1 MGQNMNDFAHSK
13 LDVEQNHDVSGQLST
28 SDFNLVSIPRISV
41 QAFCLD
47 AQTAETIQKAS
58 ADRRMSKTHTMVRQG
73 GILAA
78 TETFQSAATPNF
90 LIVESLASSSEMI
103 EELDRLAE
111 VCDAGTN
118 VLVIGRVNDV
128 NLYRALIQRGVG
140 EYIVGPIDI
149 AQLINTIGQFYS
161 DIDAEPFGRT
171 IAVLGAK
178 GGCGASAVAHN
189 LSWSI
194 AKTLD
199 NDVAIADLDLPF
211 GTAGL
216 DFNQD
221 PLQGIMEAI
230 ASPDRLDDTLLDR
243 LLAKCNDR
251 LSLLA
256 APATLEQTYDFDTD
270 KFDQVIEVMQKGTPT
285 VVLDLPHTWNS
296 WVRHILA
303 HVDEV
308 LIVAEPDLA
317 NLRNAKNLV
326 DSIAQLRPNDT
337 KPYLVLN
344 KVGIPKRPE
353 IKPDEFSSA
362 LDVVSL
368 AAMPFEPALF
378 GTASNNG
385 QMIAEF
391 DSRHAVA
398 GLFEEIAA
406 KVTGK
411 AEMHTKSKSLI
422 ASLIKK
428 VRK

>member
-1 MGQNMNDFAHSK
+1 
-13 LDVEQNHDVSGQLST
+13 
-28 SDFNLVSIPRISV
+28 
-41 QAFCLD
+41 
-47 AQTAETIQKAS
+47 
-58 ADRRMSKTHTMVRQG
+58 MSKAHTMVRQG
-73 GILAA
+73 GIPAA
-78 TETFQSAATPNF
+78 LETFQSAATPNF
-90 LIVESLASSSEMI
+90 LIVESLSSPHEVI
-103 EELDRLAE
+103 EELDQLAE

-140 EYIVGPIDI
+140 EYIVGPVDI
-149 AQLINTIGQFYS
+149 AQIINTIGQFYS
-161 DIDAEPFGRT
+161 DTEAEPFGRT
-171 IAVLGAK
+171 IAVIGAK
-178 GGCGASAVAHN
+178 GGCGASSVAHN

-221 PLQGIMEAI
+221 PLQGVMEAV
-230 ASPDRLDDTLLDR
+230 ASPERLDDTLLDR
-243 LLAKCNDR
+243 LLSKCNDR

-256 APATLEQTYDFDTD
+256 APATLDQTYDFETD

-285 VVLDLPHTWNS
+285 VVLDLPHTWNG

-326 DSIAQLRPNDT
+326 DSIGQLRPNDA

-368 AAMPFEPALF
+368 ASMPFEPALF

-411 AEMHTKSKSLI
+411 AEMNQKSKSLF
-422 ASLIKK
+422 ASLMKK

>member
-1 MGQNMNDFAHSK
+1 MSDLAQFDSDASSRQ
-13 LDVEQNHDVSGQLST
+13 ETTSQLST
-28 SDFNLVSIPRISV
+28 SDFQFVNIPRISV
-41 QAFCLD
+41 QAFCVD
-47 AQTAETIQKAS
+47 SRTSETIQNAS
-58 ADRRMSKTHTMVRQG
+58 LDRRMSKTHTMVRQG
-73 GILAA
+73 GIPAA
-78 TETFQSAATPNF
+78 VETFESAATPNF
-90 LIVESLASSSEMI
+90 LIVESLSNPKEMI
-103 EELDRLAE
+103 AELDRLAE
-111 VCDAGTN
+111 YCDAGTN
-118 VLVIGRVNDV
+118 VLVIGRINDV
-128 NLYRALIQRGVG
+128 NLYRTLISRGVG
-140 EYIVGPIDI
+140 EYIVGPVDI
-149 AQLINTIGQFYS
+149 PQLINTIGQFYANT
-161 DIDAEPFGRT
+161 DAEPFGRT
-171 IAVLGAK
+171 VAVIGAK
-178 GGCGASAVAHN
+178 GGCGASSVAHN

-221 PLQGIMEAI
+221 PLQGILEAI
-230 ASPDRLDDTLLDR
+230 ASPERLDDTLLDR

-251 LSLLA
+251 LRLLA
-256 APATLEQTYDFDTD
+256 APATLDQTYDFDTE

-326 DSIAQLRPNDT
+326 DSIGQLRPNDT

-368 AAMPFEPALF
+368 AVMPFEPALF

-391 DSRHAVA
+391 DSKHAVA

-411 AEMHTKSKSLI
+411 AETYTKSKSLI

>member
-1 MGQNMNDFAHSK
+1 MSDLAQFDSDASSRQETTSK
-13 LDVEQNHDVSGQLST
+13 LST
-28 SDFNLVSIPRISV
+28 SDFQFVNIPRISV
-41 QAFCLD
+41 QAFCVD
-47 AQTAETIQKAS
+47 SRTSETIQNAS
-58 ADRRMSKTHTMVRQG
+58 LDRRMSKTHTMVRQG
-73 GILAA
+73 GIPAA
-78 TETFQSAATPNF
+78 VETFETAATPNF
-90 LIVESLASSSEMI
+90 LIVESLSNPKEMI
-103 EELDRLAE
+103 AELDRLAE
-111 VCDAGTN
+111 YCDAGTN
-118 VLVIGRVNDV
+118 VLVIGRINDV
-128 NLYRALIQRGVG
+128 NLYRTLISRGVG

-149 AQLINTIGQFYS
+149 PQLINAIGQFYANT
-161 DIDAEPFGRT
+161 DAEPFGRT
-171 IAVLGAK
+171 VAVIGAK
-178 GGCGASAVAHN
+178 GGCGASSVAHN

-221 PLQGIMEAI
+221 PLQGVLEAI
-230 ASPDRLDDTLLDR
+230 ASPERLDDTLLDR

-251 LSLLA
+251 LRLLA
-256 APATLEQTYDFDTD
+256 APATLDQTYDFDTE

-326 DSIAQLRPNDT
+326 DSIGQLRPNDT

-368 AAMPFEPALF
+368 AVMPFEPALF

-391 DSRHAVA
+391 DSKHAVA

-411 AEMHTKSKSLI
+411 AETYTKSKSLI
-422 ASLIKK
+422 ASLIRK

>member
-1 MGQNMNDFAHSK
+1 MSDLAQFDSDTSFQQETAGQFSSADF
-13 LDVEQNHDVSGQLST
+13 QLV
-28 SDFNLVSIPRISV
+28 NIPRISV
-41 QAFCLD
+41 QAFCVD
-47 AQTAETIQKAS
+47 SRTSETIQNACL
-58 ADRRMSKTHTMVRQG
+58 DRRMSKTHTMVRQG
-73 GILAA
+73 GIPAA
-78 TETFQSAATPNF
+78 IETFESAATPNF
-90 LIVESLASSSEMI
+90 LIVETLSDPKEIIA
-103 EELDRLAE
+103 ELDRLAE
-111 VCDAGTN
+111 CCDAGTN
-118 VLVIGRVNDV
+118 VLVIGRINDV
-128 NLYRALIQRGVG
+128 NLYRTLISRGVG
-140 EYIVGPIDI
+140 EYIVGPVDVP
-149 AQLINTIGQFYS
+149 QLVNTIGQFYENTN
-161 DIDAEPFGRT
+161 AEPFGRT
-171 IAVLGAK
+171 VAVIGAK
-178 GGCGASAVAHN
+178 GGCGASSVAHN

-194 AKTLD
+194 AEKLD

-221 PLQGIMEAI
+221 PLQGILDAI
-230 ASPDRLDDTLLDR
+230 ASPERLDDTLLDR
-243 LLAKCNDR
+243 LLSKCNDR

-256 APATLEQTYDFDTD
+256 APATLDQTYDFDTD
-270 KFDQVIEVMQKGTPT
+270 KFDQVIEVMRKGTPT

-303 HVDEV
+303 HADEV

-326 DSIAQLRPNDT
+326 DSISQLRPNDT
-337 KPYLVLN
+337 RPYLVLN

-353 IKPDEFSSA
+353 IKPNEFSSA

-411 AEMHTKSKSLI
+411 PETYTKSKSLI

>member
-1 MGQNMNDFAHSK
+1 MSDIAYKDAAKAPGLNVA
-13 LDVEQNHDVSGQLST
+13 GQLST
-28 SDFNLVSIPRISV
+28 SNFQIVSIPRISV
-41 QAFCLD
+41 QAFCMD
-47 AQTAETIQKAS
+47 SRTAETIQNAS
-58 ADRRMSKTHTMVRQG
+58 VDRRMSKTHTMVQQG
-73 GILAA
+73 GVNAA
-78 TETFQSAATPNF
+78 IDVFKKAATPNL
-90 LIVESLASSSEMI
+90 LIVETLSSPKEVV
-103 EELDRLAE
+103 EELDKLAE

-128 NLYRALIQRGVG
+128 DLYRTLIQRGVS

-149 AQLINTIGQFYS
+149 ARLINTIGQFYS
-161 DIDAEPFGRT
+161 DANAEPFGRT
-171 IAVLGAK
+171 IAVIGAK
-178 GGCGASAVAHN
+178 GGCGASTIAHN

-194 AKTLD
+194 AKKLE

-221 PLQGIMEAI
+221 PLQGVMEAI

-256 APATLEQTYDFDTD
+256 APATLDQTYDFEAD

-285 VVLDLPHTWNS
+285 VVLDLPHSWNG
-296 WVRHILA
+296 WVRHLLA
-303 HVDEV
+303 KVDEII
-308 LIVAEPDLA
+308 IVAEPDLA

-326 DSIAQLRPNDT
+326 DSIAQLRPNDS

-353 IKPDEFSSA
+353 IKPDEFSRV

-368 AAMPFEPALF
+368 ASIPFEPALF

-391 DSRHAVA
+391 ESRHAVA
-398 GLFEEIAA
+398 GLFEEMAV

-411 AEMHTKSKSLI
+411 AEMHTKSKSLF
-422 ASLIKK
+422 AAFLKK

>member
-1 MGQNMNDFAHSK
+1 MSDLAQHTENPITR
-13 LDVEQNHDVSGQLST
+13 HDTISQLST
-28 SDFNLVSIPRISV
+28 SDFQLVNIPRISV

-47 AQTAETIQKAS
+47 AQTAETIQNAS
-58 ADRRMSKTHTMVRQG
+58 LDRRMSKAHTMVRQG
-73 GILAA
+73 GIPAA
-78 TETFQSAATPNF
+78 VETFQSAATPNF
-90 LIVESLASSSEMI
+90 LIVESLSSPHEVI
-103 EELDRLAE
+103 EELDQLAE

-140 EYIVGPIDI
+140 EYIVGPVDI
-149 AQLINTIGQFYS
+149 AQVINTIGQFYS
-161 DIDAEPFGRT
+161 DTEAEPFGRT
-171 IAVLGAK
+171 IAVIGAK
-178 GGCGASAVAHN
+178 GGCGASSVAHN

-221 PLQGIMEAI
+221 PLQGVMEAV
-230 ASPDRLDDTLLDR
+230 ASPERLDDTLLDR
-243 LLAKCNDR
+243 LLSKCNDR

-256 APATLEQTYDFDTD
+256 APATLDQTYDFETD

-285 VVLDLPHTWNS
+285 VVLDLPHTWNG

-326 DSIAQLRPNDT
+326 DSIGQLRPNDA

-368 AAMPFEPALF
+368 ASMPFEPALF

-411 AEMHTKSKSLI
+411 AEMNQKSKSLF
-422 ASLIKK
+422 ASLMKK

>member
-1 MGQNMNDFAHSK
+1 MSDLAQFDSDTSSRQEMTS
-13 LDVEQNHDVSGQLST
+13 QLST
-28 SDFNLVSIPRISV
+28 SDFQFVNIPRISV
-41 QAFCLD
+41 QAFCVD
-47 AQTAETIQKAS
+47 SGTAETVQNAS
-58 ADRRMSKTHTMVRQG
+58 LDRRMSKTHTIVRQG
-73 GILAA
+73 GIAA
-78 TETFQSAATPNF
+78 AIEIFESAATPNF
-90 LIVESLASSSEMI
+90 LIVESLSNAKEMI
-103 EELDRLAE
+103 AELDQLAE
-111 VCDAGTN
+111 YCDAGTN
-118 VLVIGRVNDV
+118 VLVIGRINDV
-128 NLYRALIQRGVG
+128 NLYRTLISRGVG
-140 EYIVGPIDI
+140 EYIVGPVDI
-149 AQLINTIGQFYS
+149 PQLINTIGQFYANT
-161 DIDAEPFGRT
+161 DAAPFGRT
-171 IAVLGAK
+171 VAVIGAK
-178 GGCGASAVAHN
+178 GGCGASSVAHN

-221 PLQGIMEAI
+221 PLQGILEAI
-230 ASPDRLDDTLLDR
+230 ASPERLDDTLLDR
-243 LLAKCNDR
+243 LLSKCNDR

-256 APATLEQTYDFDTD
+256 APATLDQTYDFDTE

-326 DSIAQLRPNDT
+326 DSIGQLRPNDT

-391 DSRHAVA
+391 DSKHAVA

-411 AEMHTKSKSLI
+411 AETYTKNKSLI

>member
-1 MGQNMNDFAHSK
+1 MSDFAQS
-13 LDVEQNHDVSGQLST
+13 DIGTTFDDGAVGQLST
-28 SDFNLVSIPRISV
+28 SEFKFVSIPRISV
-41 QAFCLD
+41 QAFCVD
-47 AQTAETIQKAS
+47 SRTAETIQNS
-58 ADRRMSKTHTMVRQG
+58 SIDRRMSKTHTMVHQG

-78 TETFQSAATPNF
+78 VETFQSAATPNL
-90 LIVESLASSSEMI
+90 LIVESLSSPQEMV
-103 EELDRLAE
+103 EELDQLAE

-140 EYIVGPIDI
+140 EYIVGPVDI
-149 AQLINTIGQFYS
+149 AQIINTIGQFYS
-161 DIDAEPFGRT
+161 DTEAEPFGRT
-171 IAVLGAK
+171 IAVIGAK
-178 GGCGASAVAHN
+178 GGCGASSVAHN

-221 PLQGIMEAI
+221 PLQGVMEAV
-230 ASPDRLDDTLLDR
+230 ASPERLDDTLLDR
-243 LLAKCNDR
+243 LLSKCNDR

-256 APATLEQTYDFDTD
+256 APATLDQTYDFETD

-285 VVLDLPHTWNS
+285 VVLDLPHTWNG

-326 DSIAQLRPNDT
+326 DSIGQLRPNDA

-368 AAMPFEPALF
+368 ASMPFEPALF

-411 AEMHTKSKSLI
+411 AEMNQKSKSLF
-422 ASLIKK
+422 ASLMKK

>member
-1 MGQNMNDFAHSK
+1 MSDLAYKGSGNDPMQNS
-13 LDVEQNHDVSGQLST
+13 SGQLST
-28 SDFNLVSIPRISV
+28 SEFQFVSIPRISV

-47 AQTAETIQKAS
+47 AQTAETIQNAS
-58 ADRRMSKTHTMVRQG
+58 LDRRMAKAHTMVRQG
-73 GILAA
+73 GIPAA
-78 TETFQSAATPNF
+78 VETFQSAATPNF
-90 LIVESLASSSEMI
+90 LIVESLSSPHEVI
-103 EELDRLAE
+103 EELDQLAE

-140 EYIVGPIDI
+140 EYIVGPVDI
-149 AQLINTIGQFYS
+149 AQIINTIGQFYS
-161 DIDAEPFGRT
+161 DTEAEPFGRT
-171 IAVLGAK
+171 IAVIGAK
-178 GGCGASAVAHN
+178 GGCGASSVAHN

-221 PLQGIMEAI
+221 PLQGVMEAV
-230 ASPDRLDDTLLDR
+230 ASPERLDDTLLDR
-243 LLAKCNDR
+243 LLSKCNDR

-256 APATLEQTYDFDTD
+256 APATLDQTYDFETD

-285 VVLDLPHTWNS
+285 VVLDLPHTWNG

-326 DSIAQLRPNDT
+326 DSIGQLRPNDA

-368 AAMPFEPALF
+368 ASMPFEPALF

-411 AEMHTKSKSLI
+411 AEMNQKSKSLF
-422 ASLIKK
+422 ASLMKK

>member
-1 MGQNMNDFAHSK
+1 MSDLAQFDSDASSRQ
-13 LDVEQNHDVSGQLST
+13 ETTSQLST
-28 SDFNLVSIPRISV
+28 SDFQFVNIPRISV
-41 QAFCLD
+41 QAFCVD
-47 AQTAETIQKAS
+47 SRTSETIQNAS
-58 ADRRMSKTHTMVRQG
+58 LDRRMSKTHTMVRQG
-73 GILAA
+73 GIPAA
-78 TETFQSAATPNF
+78 VETFESAATPNF
-90 LIVESLASSSEMI
+90 LIVESLSNPKEMI
-103 EELDRLAE
+103 AELDRLAE
-111 VCDAGTN
+111 YCDAGTN
-118 VLVIGRVNDV
+118 VLVIGRINDV
-128 NLYRALIQRGVG
+128 NLYRTLISRGVG

-149 AQLINTIGQFYS
+149 PQLINTIGQFYANT
-161 DIDAEPFGRT
+161 DAEPFGRT
-171 IAVLGAK
+171 VAVIGAK
-178 GGCGASAVAHN
+178 GGCGASSVAHN

-230 ASPDRLDDTLLDR
+230 ASPERLDDTLLDR

-251 LSLLA
+251 LRLLA
-256 APATLEQTYDFDTD
+256 APATLDQTYDFDTE

-326 DSIAQLRPNDT
+326 DSIGQLRPNDT

-368 AAMPFEPALF
+368 AVMPFEPALF

-391 DSRHAVA
+391 DSKHAVA

-411 AEMHTKSKSLI
+411 AETYTKSKSLI

>member
-1 MGQNMNDFAHSK
+1 MSDLAQFDS
-13 LDVEQNHDVSGQLST
+13 DTSSRQETTSQLST
-28 SDFNLVSIPRISV
+28 SDFQFVNIPRISV
-41 QAFCLD
+41 QAFCVD
-47 AQTAETIQKAS
+47 SRTSETIQNAS
-58 ADRRMSKTHTMVRQG
+58 LDRRMSKTHTMVRQG
-73 GILAA
+73 GIPAA
-78 TETFQSAATPNF
+78 VETFESAATPNF
-90 LIVESLASSSEMI
+90 LIVESLSNPKEMI
-103 EELDRLAE
+103 AELDRLAE
-111 VCDAGTN
+111 YCDAGTN
-118 VLVIGRVNDV
+118 VLVIGRINDV
-128 NLYRALIQRGVG
+128 NLYRTLISRGVG
-140 EYIVGPIDI
+140 EYIVGPVDI
-149 AQLINTIGQFYS
+149 PQLINTIGQFYANT
-161 DIDAEPFGRT
+161 DAEPFGRT
-171 IAVLGAK
+171 VAVIGAK
-178 GGCGASAVAHN
+178 GGCGASSIAHN

-230 ASPDRLDDTLLDR
+230 ASPERLDDTLLDR

-251 LSLLA
+251 LRLLA
-256 APATLEQTYDFDTD
+256 APATLDQTYDFDTE

-326 DSIAQLRPNDT
+326 DSIGQLRPNDT

-368 AAMPFEPALF
+368 AVMPFEPALF

-391 DSRHAVA
+391 DSKHAVA

-411 AEMHTKSKSLI
+411 AETYTKSKSLI

>member
-1 MGQNMNDFAHSK
+1 MSDLAQFDPDASSQ
-13 LDVEQNHDVSGQLST
+13 EETTSQLST
-28 SDFNLVSIPRISV
+28 SDFQFVNIPRISV
-41 QAFCLD
+41 QAFCVD
-47 AQTAETIQKAS
+47 SRTSEIIQNAS
-58 ADRRMSKTHTMVRQG
+58 LDRRMSKTHTMVRQG
-73 GILAA
+73 GIPAA
-78 TETFQSAATPNF
+78 VETFETAATPNF
-90 LIVESLASSSEMI
+90 LIVESLSNPKEMI
-103 EELDRLAE
+103 AELDRLAE
-111 VCDAGTN
+111 YCDAGTN
-118 VLVIGRVNDV
+118 VLVIGRINDV
-128 NLYRALIQRGVG
+128 NLYRTLISRGVG

-149 AQLINTIGQFYS
+149 PQLINTIGQFYANT
-161 DIDAEPFGRT
+161 DAEPFGRT
-171 IAVLGAK
+171 VAVIGAK
-178 GGCGASAVAHN
+178 GGCGASSVAHN

-221 PLQGIMEAI
+221 PLQGILEAI
-230 ASPDRLDDTLLDR
+230 ASPERLDDTLLDR

-251 LSLLA
+251 LRLLA
-256 APATLEQTYDFDTD
+256 APATLDQTYDFDTE

-326 DSIAQLRPNDT
+326 DSIGQLRPNDT

-368 AAMPFEPALF
+368 AVMPFEPALF

-391 DSRHAVA
+391 DSKHAVA

-411 AEMHTKSKSLI
+411 AETYTKSKSLI

>member
-1 MGQNMNDFAHSK
+1 MSDLAQFDSDASSRQ
-13 LDVEQNHDVSGQLST
+13 ETTSQLST
-28 SDFNLVSIPRISV
+28 SDFQFVNIPRISV
-41 QAFCLD
+41 QAFCVD
-47 AQTAETIQKAS
+47 SRTSETIQNAS
-58 ADRRMSKTHTMVRQG
+58 LDRRMSKTHTMVRQG
-73 GILAA
+73 GISAA
-78 TETFQSAATPNF
+78 VETFESAATPNF
-90 LIVESLASSSEMI
+90 LIVESLSNPKEMI
-103 EELDRLAE
+103 AELDRLAE
-111 VCDAGTN
+111 YCDAGTN
-118 VLVIGRVNDV
+118 VLVIGRINDV
-128 NLYRALIQRGVG
+128 NLYRTLISRGVG
-140 EYIVGPIDI
+140 EYIVGPVDI
-149 AQLINTIGQFYS
+149 PQLINTIGQFYANT
-161 DIDAEPFGRT
+161 DAEPFGRT
-171 IAVLGAK
+171 VAVIGAK
-178 GGCGASAVAHN
+178 GGCGASSVAHN

-221 PLQGIMEAI
+221 PLQGILEAI
-230 ASPDRLDDTLLDR
+230 ASPERLDDTLLDR

-251 LSLLA
+251 LRLLA
-256 APATLEQTYDFDTD
+256 APATLDQTYDFDTE

-326 DSIAQLRPNDT
+326 DSIGQLRPNDA

-368 AAMPFEPALF
+368 AVMPFEPALF

-391 DSRHAVA
+391 DSKHAVA

-411 AEMHTKSKSLI
+411 AETYTKNKSLI